1 MTTEREAE
9 PLASEGGQPA
19 APEAGV
25 STGTTELRLPI
36 RGMTCASCVRRV
48 EGALA
53 KVPGVASVSVNIA
66 TEEATVAA
74 AGTPLAALRQAVG
87 QAGYEV
93 WLPGEGDDAEA
104 GDGLEAQRRADYE
117 ALRRRTIFAG
127 TIAAVLVGAMLYT
140 RLPGLDQIPDRVW
153 HPLFFALA
161 TPVQFWAGGRFYGAA
176 LRAARH
182 GAAEMNTLVAL
193 GTSAAYGYSVLATFA
208 PGLFDPEAG
217 LRPSVYFDTAAA
229 IIALILFGRLLEA
242 RAKAT
247 TSEAV
252 RRLIALR
259 PKLARILEDGQEYEI
274 PIAAVQQGDVVVV
287 QPGEQLPVDGTVI
300 AGASSVDE
308 SMLTGESMPVAKREG
323 DAVYGATLNTTGAL
337 QLRATA
343 VGADSALA
351 RIIRLVEEAQ
361 GSKAPIQALVD
372 RVAAIFVP
380 AVLGVALLT
389 LLGWWLL
396 GPEPALTFA
405 LINAVTVL
413 IIACPCALGLA
424 TPTAIMVGIGRGA
437 ELGVLIRDARAL
449 EEARSIDTV
458 VVDKTGTL
466 TEGRPE
472 VTAVVLLPDA
482 GLPDTGV
489 AEDELLR
496 LLASAERGSEHPL
509 ASALGR
515 EAERRTLDLAWPEAF
530 ESVPGFGIHATVEGR
545 VVVAGTV
552 ALLEAQGIELDG
564 LDELASAAAS
574 HGETPLLVA
583 VDGRAAGL
591 VAVADRLRA
600 TTPAAV
606 AELHALGIEVV
617 MLTGDRQE
625 TAEAIAR
632 EAGIERVVA
641 GVLPDQKAALIREL
655 QDQGRRVAMVGD
667 GINDAP
673 ALAQADVG
681 IAVGSGADVALET
694 APVTLMRADLGGVAA
709 AIGLSRATMRTL
721 RENLAWAFGYN
732 VLLIPVAAGLGYV
745 VFDALLGGADGAA
758 VPGVLQPIF
767 GEHGFLNPI
776 VAAAAMALSS
786 VSVMA
791 NSLRLRRRSARRITK
806 RRPDHVSSMA
816 QTLLSTRPAA
826 RPTSRTTF
834 SSRSVATPEARFGQ
848 AIQRPPAG
856 SRAPASAANRRR
868 RSRALSV
875 KLTITS
881 RGPRARVR
889 SRTPSGSS
897 PRVASKPSGARST
910 ATRA

>member
-9 PLASEGGQPA
+9 PLASEAGEA
-19 APEAGV
+19 ASRAAVE
-25 STGTTELRLPI
+25 ELRLPI

-53 KVPGVASVSVNIA
+53 GVPGVAAASVNLA
-66 TEEATVAA
+66 TEEATVTA
-74 AGTPLAALRQAVG
+74 AGTPLAALREAVG
-87 QAGYEV
+87 KAGYEV
-93 WLPGEGDDAEA
+93 WLPDEGADAGEASDDR
-104 GDGLEAQRRADYE
+104 LEAQRRADYE

-127 TIAAVLVGAMLYT
+127 TIAAILVGAMLYT
-140 RLPGLDQIPDRVW
+140 RLPGLEQVPDRVW

-161 TPVQFWAGGRFYGAA
+161 TPVQFWAGRRFYGAA

-182 GAAEMNTLVAL
+182 GAADMNTLVAL

-259 PKLARILEDGQEYEI
+259 PKLARILEDGQEYEM
-274 PIAAVQQGDVVVV
+274 PIAAVQRGDVVVV
-287 QPGEQLPVDGTVI
+287 QPGEQLPVDGEVV
-300 AGASSVDE
+300 AGASAVDE

-389 LLGWWLL
+389 LLGWWVL

-424 TPTAIMVGIGRGA
+424 TPTAIMVGVGRGA

-449 EEARSIDTV
+449 EQARAIDTV

-472 VTAVVLLPDA
+472 VTAVAVVPA
-482 GLPDTGV
+482 ARVGEG
-489 AEDELLR
+489 ELVR

-509 ASALGR
+509 ASALAR
-515 EAERRTLDLAWPEAF
+515 EAERRALDLAWPEAF
-530 ESVPGFGIHATVEGR
+530 RSEPGFGIVATVEGR
-545 VVVAGTV
+545 KLAAGTV
-552 ALLEAQGIELDG
+552 ELLRAEGVPGDALDG
-564 LDELASAAAS
+564 LDMLARAAAER
-574 HGETPLLVA
+574 GETPLLVA
-583 VDGRAAGL
+583 LDGAAAGL

-600 TTPAAV
+600 TTPPAV
-606 AELHALGIEVV
+606 AQLRELGIEVV
-617 MLTGDRQE
+617 MLTGDRRE
-625 TAEAIAR
+625 TAEAIGR
-632 EAGIERVVA
+632 EAGIERVIA
-641 GVLPDQKAALIREL
+641 GVLPDQKAALVREL
-655 QDQGRRVAMVGD
+655 QDEGRRVAMVGD

-681 IAVGSGADVALET
+681 VAVGGGADVALEA

-709 AIGLSRATMRTL
+709 AIALSRATMRTL
-721 RENLAWAFGYN
+721 RQNLAWAFGYN
-732 VLLIPVAAGLGYV
+732 TLLIPIAAGLGYV
-745 VFDALLGGADGAA
+745 VFEALLGGAA

-767 GEHGFLNPI
+767 GDRGFLNPI

-791 NSLRLRRRSARRITK
+791 NSLRLRRARLD
-806 RRPDHVSSMA
+806 RPS
-816 QTLLSTRPAA
+816 P
-826 RPTSRTTF
+826 
-834 SSRSVATPEARFGQ
+834 
-848 AIQRPPAG
+848 G
-856 SRAPASAANRRR
+856 SASA
-868 RSRALSV
+868 
-875 KLTITS
+875 I
-881 RGPRARVR
+881 AR
-889 SRTPSGSS
+889 
-897 PRVASKPSGARST
+897 
-910 ATRA
+910 

>member
-9 PLASEGGQPA
+9 PLAG
-19 APEAGV
+19 EAGEAASSV
-25 STGTTELRLPI
+25 ASEELRLPI

-48 EGALA
+48 EGALEQ
-53 KVPGVASVSVNIA
+53 VPGVVAASVNLA
-66 TEEATVAA
+66 TEEATVTAS
-74 AGTPLAALRQAVG
+74 GTPLAALREAVG
-87 QAGYEV
+87 KAGYEL
-93 WLPGEGDDAEA
+93 WLPGEGADEGAA
-104 GDGLEAQRRADYE
+104 RDGLEAQRRADYE
-117 ALRRRTIFAG
+117 ALRSRTIFAG
-127 TIAAVLVGAMLYT
+127 AIAAILVGAMLYT
-140 RLPGLDQIPDRVW
+140 RLPGLDQVPDRFW

-161 TPVQFWAGGRFYGAA
+161 TPVQFWAARRFHGAA

-182 GAAEMNTLVAL
+182 GAADMNTLVAL

-229 IIALILFGRLLEA
+229 IVALILFGRLLEA

-259 PKLARILEDGQEYEI
+259 PKLARVLEDGREYEI
-274 PIAAVQQGDVVVV
+274 PIAAVQRGDVVVV
-287 QPGEQLPVDGTVI
+287 QPGEQLPVDGEVI
-300 AGASSVDE
+300 TGASSVDE
-308 SMLTGESMPVAKREG
+308 SMLTGESMPVAKRAG

-343 VGADSALA
+343 VGGDSALA

-396 GPEPALTFA
+396 GPEPALTYA

-424 TPTAIMVGIGRGA
+424 TPTAIMVGVGRGA
-437 ELGVLIRDARAL
+437 DLGVLIRDARAL
-449 EEARSIDTV
+449 EQARSIDTV

-472 VTAVVLLPDA
+472 VTAVAL
-482 GLPDTGV
+482 LPDTGV
-489 AEDELLR
+489 DEDGVVR

-509 ASALGR
+509 ASALAR
-515 EAERRTLDLAWPEAF
+515 EAERRALDLAWPEAF
-530 ESVPGFGIHATVEGR
+530 ESVPGFGILATIEGR
-545 VVVAGTV
+545 AIAAGTV
-552 ALLEAQGIELDG
+552 ELLQAQGVAADALHG
-564 LDELASAAAS
+564 LDELARAAAAR
-574 HGETPLLVA
+574 GETPLLVA
-583 VDGRAAGL
+583 LDGTAAGL

-600 TTPAAV
+600 TTTPAV
-606 AELHALGIEVV
+606 ARLHELGIAVV
-617 MLTGDRQE
+617 MLTGDRRE
-625 TAEAIAR
+625 TAEAIGR
-632 EAGIERVVA
+632 EAGIERVIA
-641 GVLPDQKAALIREL
+641 GVLPDQKAALVRDL
-655 QDQGRRVAMVGD
+655 QEEGRRVAMVGD

-681 IAVGSGADVALET
+681 IAVGGGADVALET

-745 VFDALLGGADGAA
+745 VFDALLDGAA

-767 GEHGFLNPI
+767 GERGFLNPI

-791 NSLRLRRRSARRITK
+791 NSLRLRRGRS
-806 RRPDHVSSMA
+806 
-816 QTLLSTRPAA
+816 PA
-826 RPTSRTTF
+826 
-834 SSRSVATPEARFGQ
+834 
-848 AIQRPPAG
+848 
-856 SRAPASAANRRR
+856 
-868 RSRALSV
+868 
-875 KLTITS
+875 
-881 RGPRARVR
+881 
-889 SRTPSGSS
+889 
-897 PRVASKPSGARST
+897 
-910 ATRA
+910 